1 MDIDYSVIIR
11 TIGKANEKY
20 QKLLD
25 SIANLSP
32 QPKEVIVVLPE
43 GYELP
48 EQQLGWE
55 TFFYSKKGMVS
66 QRMYG
71 ITVCKT
77 QYALICDDDVNFE
90 TDFVQKLHEPL
101 EQRIGSLSIAPLYS
115 FLPPKGFKTFI
126 GALLGTAAPTVF
138 HKNNY
143 CTILRGAG
151 YSFNRNLKENRKY
164 YFTQSAAWTCFYANI
179 DELKKVRFEDEKWLE
194 MNNYAAID
202 DTVMFYKAYLMGYK
216 TIVVTN
222 ASYEHADAKT
232 STRNNQEVVKFCSA
246 FNMVVFWHRFIYLSQ
261 KNAIGRFSARI
272 CFAYKKMCTIL
283 YEWIYYILKRNDKQ
297 CLDLTKKGMKDAYEY
312 IGSKEYS
319 LLPDYRLKR

>member
-25 SIANLSP
+25 SINRLTP

-48 EQQLGWE
+48 RQKLGWE
-55 TFFYSKKGMVS
+55 TFCYSKKGMVS

-77 QYALICDDDVNFE
+77 KFALICDDDVNFGS
-90 TDFVQKLHEPL
+90 DFVQKLHEPL
-101 EQRIGSLSIAPLYS
+101 EQSTGSLSIAPLYS

-126 GALLGTAAPTVF
+126 GALFGTAVPTVF
-138 HKNNY
+138 HKSNY
-143 CTILRGAG
+143 CTILKGAG
-151 YSFNRNLKENRKY
+151 YSFNRHLKKHKKY
-164 YFTQSAAWTCFYANI
+164 YNTQSAAGTCFYANI
-179 DELKKVRFEDEKWLE
+179 DDLKTVKFEAEKWID
-194 MNNYAAID
+194 MNEYSAIE
-202 DTVMFYKAYLMGYK
+202 DTVMFYKAYLMGIK

-222 ASYEHADAKT
+222 AVYVHEDAKT
-232 STRNNQEVVKFCSA
+232 STRNNQEVVKYCSA

-261 KNAIGRFSARI
+261 KNAMNRFSAYV
-272 CFAYKKMCTIL
+272 CFAYKRICTIL
-283 YEWIYYILKRNDKQ
+283 YEWFYYILNKNDKQ
-297 CLDLTKKGMKDAYEY
+297 CLVLTKKGMKDAYKY

-319 LLPDYRLKR
+319 LLHDYRHER